1 MKTKLMMV
9 VVAVMAIAAQ
19 AEPGFIRAQF
29 TDSNKPYGYFDESSD
44 IWTAV
49 GRTTVT
55 AISDLY
61 KFVTPEYT
69 TYAYAAYMWMEG
81 GKAYFFR
88 GQYDDYFSVKVDNAV
103 VISRTSQCADAAGV
117 CVFEQSGWHK
127 IELRA
132 SNASGGGGAN
142 SSYQYGGIWYKKGKD
157 GSYVKF
163 ADSGDGSLF
172 RTDEPEDFV
181 AILPKYTYSLTAD
194 GTSATIVSANVDEK
208 VVTIPSEVDGVPVV
222 AIGTGCFRNN
232 TAVMKVVIPET
243 VRSIGSSAF
252 SGCIALT
259 SVNIPEGVTWIADH
273 IFYGCTKLR
282 SMTLPKGVKSIGSYA
297 FYKCSSMTEIEIPDG
312 VVSID
317 THAFLYCSS
326 LREID
331 IPDTVTTM
339 GGYMF
344 EYCSSLERVKLSSGM
359 QSVPVQTFLYCG
371 KLSQIN
377 IPEGVVSIGGDAFNG
392 CSALKELYLPASV
405 KSVDS
410 YSFHGV
416 GRVIFQGKPPA
427 GLSSSYVSTAVY
439 PKEYGELWRA
449 QLEIAKIGG
458 YVNPNMPVV
467 TVVSS
472 KVRENNPTVLDV
484 VYKVTSTKTT
494 VKVRALAFED
504 GERTLNKVTRP
515 ETFIEG
521 TAANLGD
528 AIAANVEHKLS
539 WQVSSDF
546 KTDLAKM
553 KFEVLAVEDGILPL
567 EFISVPANGT
577 NKKMQLSWN
586 LLTEA
591 QVFDALLWLYA
602 DKDAG
607 LMLADGVLKRASDGY
622 LLGYDASISTLSGRQ
637 YKDIDGAGGAYYYFA
652 PAPEYIIAKMGFSV
666 LSGDALTYANEM
678 TRLGLS
684 PSGIRQYAWRW
695 VEE

>member
-9 VVAVMAIAAQ
+9 VAAAMTIAAQ
-19 AEPGFIRAQF
+19 AEPGFIRAEF
-29 TDSNKPYGYFDESSD
+29 TDPNKPYSYFDSSSD
-44 IWTAV
+44 IWTAP

-61 KFVTPEYT
+61 KFTTPEYT
-69 TYAYAAYMWMEG
+69 TYAYAAYMWMEC
-81 GKAYFFR
+81 GKVYFFK
-88 GQYDDYFSVKVDNAV
+88 GQYDDYFSVKVDNTV
-103 VISRTSQCADAAGV
+103 VISKSGPCAEAAGA

-142 SSYQYGGIWYKKGKD
+142 SSYAYGGIWYKKGKD

-172 RTDEPEDFV
+172 RSEEPEDFI
-181 AILPKYTYSLTAD
+181 ASTPKYTYSLAAD
-194 GTSATIVSANVDEK
+194 GASATVVSANIDEK
-208 VVTIPSEVDGVPVV
+208 VATIPSEVDGIPVT
-222 AIGTGCFRNN
+222 AIGNGCFQNN
-232 TAVMKVVIPET
+232 TVVMKVAIPET
-243 VRSIGSSAF
+243 VTSIGSSAF

-259 SVNIPEGVTWIADH
+259 SVNIPAGVTAIADAT
-273 IFYGCTKLR
+273 FNGCVKLR
-282 SMTLPKGVKSIGSYA
+282 SVTLPHGVKSIGGSA
-297 FYKCSSMTEIEIPDG
+297 FRGCSSLAAIEIPEG
-312 VVSID
+312 VTSIGSC
-317 THAFLYCSS
+317 AFESCSG
-326 LREID
+326 LREVA
-331 IPDTVTTM
+331 IPDTVTSM
-339 GGYMF
+339 GARAF
-344 EYCSSLERVKLSSGM
+344 QYCGNLVSVKFSSALE
-359 QSVPVQTFLYCG
+359 SVPDYSFYHCG
-371 KLSQIN
+371 KLSQIS
-377 IPEGVVSIGGDAFNG
+377 IPEGVTSVGGYAFAY
-392 CSALKELYLPASV
+392 CSALKELSLPASV
-405 KSVDS
+405 NSVGGS
-410 YSFHGV
+410 SFISV

-427 GLSSSYVSTAVY
+427 GLGSASVSTAVY
-439 PKEYGELWRA
+439 PKEYGEQWRA
-449 QLEIAKIGG
+449 QFAIANIGG
-458 YVNPNMPVV
+458 YVNPNKPVV

-484 VYKVTSTKTT
+484 VYKVTSTKPT

-515 ETFIEG
+515 ETFIDG

-567 EFISVPANGT
+567 EFISIPANGT

-586 LLTEA
+586 LLTQA

-607 LMLADGVLKRASDGY
+607 LTLENGTLKNGNAVVATGTAIKMSTGSTY
-622 LLGYDASISTLSGRQ
+622 NYNTYTYDYTKS
-637 YKDIDGAGGAYYYFA
+637 
-652 PAPEYIIAKMGFSV
+652 APEYVFSKMGFSV
-666 LSGDALTYANEM
+666 LSGDKLTYANEM

-684 PSGIRQYAWRW
+684 PSGIRQYAWR
-695 VEE
+695 ELND